1 MLKKVKLSLCLIEYH
16 DMKAYGGDLELG
28 HYHDTSVLPLWKAS
42 QIALVRRLD
51 GPGAGLDALA
61 MQVAL
66 VGKQTP
72 VL

>member
-1 MLKKVKLSLCLIEYH
+1 
-16 DMKAYGGDLELG
+16 MKAYGGDLELG